1 MLTEFLFFR
10 TLECSLITGLRHVSE
25 DNMLEVRAGPDI
37 LEVKPRTSKH
47 YPSVMTVCKEHL
59 LKEL

>member
-1 MLTEFLFFR
+1 MALYK
-10 TLECSLITGLRHVSE
+10 CCIIIII
-25 DNMLEVRAGPDI
+25 NMLEVRAGPDI